1 MKRSKKCNAVI
12 LAVLL
17 AKTRGYGGRRGR
29 SSVPFLAPDLGGQY
43 FLALSFWLSFSSPP
57 LSIWRPSSLAHFPAP
72 SSFSPSFRPIW
83 PQQDIITFH
92 RRFFSYRGVGVG
104 GDWRPGLPPP
114 QGRSGSRKEEEKA
127 KGWRVRSRGYET
139 KTMTIIKLGYILA
152 TGLSHQGLTF

>member
-29 SSVPFLAPDLGGQY
+29 SSVPFLSPDLGGQY

-57 LSIWRPSSLAHFPAP
+57 LSIWRPSSRTFPLLLP
-72 SSFSPSFRPIW
+72 SLLLFAQSGRNKTSSLFTAAFSLTAVSVSAATGGQASLLPKAAL
-83 PQQDIITFH
+83 D
-92 RRFFSYRGVGVG
+92 RG
-104 GDWRPGLPPP
+104 
-114 QGRSGSRKEEEKA
+114 RKKERA